1 MNNTIAEVPA
11 VQSGACPKEAAVVVI
26 SLSVSD
32 RMVQMLTGRSVLT
45 LSTPHVPGMG
55 HIDIVCLQKGDAL
68 SSSQH
73 ISIMLDNIL
82 SLLSLQTIHQI

>member
-11 VQSGACPKEAAVVVI
+11 VRSGACPKEAAVVVI
-26 SLSVSD
+26 SLLVSD
-32 RMVQMLTGRSVLT
+32 KMVRMLTGRSVQT
-45 LSTPHVPGMG
+45 LSTPHVPGIG
-55 HIDIVCLQKGDAL
+55 HIDIVCLQIGGAL

-82 SLLSLQTIHQI
+82 SL

>member
-11 VQSGACPKEAAVVVI
+11 VQSGACPKEAVVVVI
-26 SLSVSD
+26 SLLVSD
-32 RMVQMLTGRSVLT
+32 KMVRMLTGRSVQT
-45 LSTPHVPGMG
+45 LSTPHVPGIG
-55 HIDIVCLQKGDAL
+55 HIDIVCLQIGGAL

-82 SLLSLQTIHQI
+82 SL

>member
-26 SLSVSD
+26 SLLVSD
-32 RMVQMLTGRSVLT
+32 KMVRMLTGRSVQT
-45 LSTPHVPGMG
+45 LSTPHVPGIG
-55 HIDIVCLQKGDAL
+55 HIDIVCLQIGGAL

-82 SLLSLQTIHQI
+82 SL

>member
-11 VQSGACPKEAAVVVI
+11 VRSGACPKEAAVVVI
-26 SLSVSD
+26 YLLVSD
-32 RMVQMLTGRSVLT
+32 KMVLMWTGKSVQIL
-45 LSTPHVPGMG
+45 LTPHVPGMG